1 MKPFKINRILIPLD
15 LSENSMIALE
25 HGSFMARLFKADIIL
40 VHIIEAKVMTI
51 DLGTV
56 SASDRKSAAEIVQA
70 RLDEIAR
77 DVKVKTGAKVSTVVK
92 AGKIAKM
99 IKEASEEYEVDMILM
114 GTHGVSG
121 FEEFFIGSNAFR
133 VVTEAKCPVLSV
145 QRHTTKP
152 GFERI
157 LLPIDS
163 SEASLEKV
171 RYAAEIAKKYNSI
184 ICILGILSIADDDAA
199 AKLEIRLEQVE
210 KYLEKKDVNYESSV
224 VEGENLATVTLKQ
237 AKKLKADLICIMTE
251 QEENFTGLFLG
262 PFAQQVVNHSK
273 IPVLSIK
280 PLVE

>member
-1 MKPFKINRILIPLD
+1 M
-15 LSENSMIALE
+15 
-25 HGSFMARLFKADIIL
+25 
-40 VHIIEAKVMTI
+40 
-51 DLGTV
+51 
-56 SASDRKSAAEIVQA
+56 
-70 RLDEIAR
+70 
-77 DVKVKTGAKVSTVVK
+77 
-92 AGKIAKM
+92 
-99 IKEASEEYEVDMILM
+99 
-114 GTHGVSG
+114 
-121 FEEFFIGSNAFR
+121 
-133 VVTEAKCPVLSV
+133 SV
-145 QRHTTKP
+145 QKHTTKP

-237 AKKLKADLICIMTE
+237 AKKQKADLICIMTE